1 MAGRGQWDSNLHEGQ
16 RRRWQWD
23 AVWEGMSPVVPRRL
37 LCWLSAVLSVAGC
50 GAARH
55 GEPASDGHPIIRV
68 AVGSAPDSL
77 DPRLATGAVGV
88 RLSQLMAPPLCVV
101 DDRLQPR
108 WLLTEGVVQVDDRTV
123 DVELKPGLA
132 VGADDVVFTFR
143 SMLDPAFASPHR
155 GRLEVLADI
164 EALDTRTV
172 RFTLTR
178 PHAPFVVDVLCA
190 SGIVRRADCGN
201 GDRCRT
207 HPPGAGPFS
216 RVDDGSQPDRLVLR
230 RKGDVGGRPDLD
242 VRIMRDGSARLLALL
257 AGDVDVVIGD
267 VQPWDVAPLQR
278 AGLVVEGTAGVGF
291 SYLGINGRV
300 GPLADQRVRQAL
312 ALAIDTKALV
322 AGRLQGLGHRSSGL
336 LPPGHWAKA
345 AKVVP
350 VDVDRERARAL
361 LAAAGVMPGTTLR
374 LLSSTDRLRQST
386 ARAIAAQLEDVGLH
400 VEVEVR
406 DWSVVYERLKAGNFE
421 LVLAKWTPVVEPDL
435 LTTTVHSGHI
445 PGPGVVGGGNR
456 GAFVDR
462 DVDGWLD
469 EARGTVDIGARAH
482 LYGLV
487 ETRLQEGV
495 PFVPLWVDD
504 EVIATS
510 TRVRGPD
517 GLSPLRPWRTGS
529 FLPLVDAVVIDES
542 PR

>member
-1 MAGRGQWDSNLHEGQ
+1 M
-16 RRRWQWD
+16 
-23 AVWEGMSPVVPRRL
+23 
-37 LCWLSAVLSVAGC
+37 
-50 GAARH
+50 
-55 GEPASDGHPIIRV
+55 

-101 DDRLQPR
+101 DNRLQPR
-108 WLLTEGVVQVDDRTV
+108 WLLAQGVVQVDDRTV

-143 SMLDPAFASPHR
+143 SMLDPAFGSPHK
-155 GRLEVLADI
+155 GRLDVLADVV
-164 EALDTRTV
+164 ALDARTV

-190 SGIVRRADCGN
+190 SGIVRRSDCGD
-201 GDRCRT
+201 GERCRT
-207 HPPGAGPFS
+207 HPRGNGPFR
-216 RVDDGSQPDRLVLR
+216 RVDDGSQPDRLLLR
-230 RKGDVGGRPDLD
+230 REGDGDGHPDLD
-242 VRIMRDGSARLLALL
+242 VRVVRDGSARLMALL
-257 AGDVDVVIGD
+257 AGDIDVVMGD
-267 VQPWDVAPLQR
+267 VQPWDVGPLQR
-278 AGLVVEGTAGVGF
+278 AGLSVEATAGVGF
-291 SYLGINGRV
+291 SYVGINGRA
-300 GPLADQRVRQAL
+300 GPLADQRVRRAL
-312 ALAIDTKALV
+312 ALAIDTQALV

-345 AKVVP
+345 ATVVP

-361 LAAAGVMPGTTLR
+361 LREAGVAPGTTLR
-374 LLSSTDRLRQST
+374 LLSSTDRLRQSS
-386 ARAIAAQLEDVGLH
+386 ARAIAAQLEEVGLH
-400 VEVEVR
+400 VDVEVR
-406 DWSVVYERLKAGNFE
+406 DWSVVYERLKAGHFE

-445 PGPGVVGGGNR
+445 PGPGIVGGGNR
-456 GAFVDR
+456 GAFVDH

-469 EARGTVDIGARAH
+469 EARRTVDVEARAR

-487 ETRLQEGV
+487 EVRLQEGV

-517 GLSPLRPWRTGS
+517 GMSPLRPWRTGS
-529 FLPLVDAVVIDES
+529 FLPLVDAVVIDEGS
-542 PR
+542 R